1 MVKLVEC
8 FGRRSVFE
16 HAHAWARKGVVM
28 SKVRVTEADA
38 KQAIREYDPQ
48 TDFRVW
54 QELSR
59 LWTIVAGEF
68 VELAAG
74 YCQDGKSISELLH
87 RLREEM
93 KKRLDQQESSF
104 QSAVEKFEHLAY
116 QSVYDSVMDARIES
130 INLANRELEQARA
143 EAVGRAAAADAKRR
157 EDRYQADL
165 KEAER
170 RRAGGV
176 TNPAFFG

>member
-1 MVKLVEC
+1 
-8 FGRRSVFE
+8 
-16 HAHAWARKGVVM
+16 M

-54 QELSR
+54 KDLVRMWQ
-59 LWTIVAGEF
+59 IVATDF

-74 YCQDGKSISELLH
+74 YCQDGKSISELSH
-87 RLREEM
+87 RLRTELAN
-93 KKRLDQQESSF
+93 RLDQQESSF
-104 QSAVEKFEHLAY
+104 QSAAEKFEHLAF
-116 QSVYDSVMDARIES
+116 QKVYDDAMDARTEAIQ
-130 INLANRELEQARA
+130 LANRELEQARG
-143 EAVGRAAAADAKRR
+143 EAVARAAAADAQRR
-157 EDRYQADL
+157 EARYELDL

-170 RRAGGV
+170 RRAGGI